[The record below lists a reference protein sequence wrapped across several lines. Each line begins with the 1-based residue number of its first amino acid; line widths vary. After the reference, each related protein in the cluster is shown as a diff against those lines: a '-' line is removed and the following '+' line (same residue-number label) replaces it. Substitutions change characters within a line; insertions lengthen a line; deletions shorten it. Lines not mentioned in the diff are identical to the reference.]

1 MTSASSTAPIPRF
14 VVGANATTQPI
25 ITIVPCQTILL
36 FPYVTT
42 MSGLETGIAIS
53 NTALDPLSPATL
65 GSTGSCRLYFY
76 GSNMSSTQIQ
86 PPTDL
91 TQVPTIGPIAPG
103 NPDWTKAA
111 FLASDKFGSNVTG
124 YMFAACDFQYAHG
137 FAFISDA
144 GLRNLAMGYLALV
157 VTDGSTPL
165 SRAGAQKGESLNN

>member
-1 MTSASSTAPIPRF
+1 
-14 VVGANATTQPI
+14 
-25 ITIVPCQTILL
+25 
-36 FPYVTT
+36 

-53 NTALDPLSPATL
+53 NTSLDPLAKTTVG
-65 GSTGSCRLYFY
+65 GSTGSCKLNFY

-86 PPTDL
+86 PPTDG
-91 TQVPTIGPIAPG
+91 TIPTIGPIAPG

-124 YMFAACDFQYAHG
+124 YMFAVCDFQYAHG

-157 VTDGSTPL
+157 VADPASPL
-165 SRAGAQKGESLNN
+165 VRTGAQKGEVLGN